1 MRSSRASEVSLGRQP
16 GRGLAMPG
24 PRVALITASGKRSVG
39 WYVAEALV
47 KD

>member
-1 MRSSRASEVSLGRQP
+1 MPLERQP
-16 GRGLAMPG
+16 GSGLAMPG
-24 PRVALITASGKRSVG
+24 PRVALITASGKRRVG